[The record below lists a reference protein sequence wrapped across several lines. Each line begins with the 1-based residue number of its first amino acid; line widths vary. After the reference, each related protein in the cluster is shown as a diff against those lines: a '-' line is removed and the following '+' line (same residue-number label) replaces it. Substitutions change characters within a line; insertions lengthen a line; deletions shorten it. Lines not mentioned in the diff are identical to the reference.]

1 MSPSPRTRRVPRRLV
16 RLLLLATVSLVAG
29 TSLVAWGQDR
39 GGRRER
45 PLPTRTGGGSRP
57 PAPAPG
63 GGGGGRRA
71 DGEKVRASGEVV
83 EEGGQKVKVFR
94 FGELDISGRLKSPQ
108 LLYFL
113 NRVRAEFER
122 PRLPH
127 RSFMPELKRST
138 KSKAF

>member
-1 MSPSPRTRRVPRRLV
+1 MSRQARRHVLRLS
-16 RLLLLATVSLVAG
+16 LLVAISIVAG

-39 GGRRER
+39 SGRAER
-45 PLPTRTGGGSRP
+45 PAPSRTGGSATR
-57 PAPAPG
+57 PG
-63 GGGGGRRA
+63 GAGGAGGSGSKSA
-71 DGEKVRASGEVV
+71 AKVRAEGDLV

-94 FGELDISGRLKSPQ
+94 FGEFDISGRLKSPQ

-138 KSKAF
+138 KSRAF